1 MKRALFFS
9 IFTLASISTHVLA
22 EGLYMTIGG
31 GASNLSDFK
40 YAQDGVHEG
49 TIDINSGYSAELG
62 VGYNFGNDIRTEI
75 TYSESWGSDVERDT
89 YSNGRTVNADVYG
102 QRVWIKTKSILA
114 TIYKDFSLGS
124 KFTPYIGA
132 GIGSANVDVDGGLY
146 FAPKGVD
153 VDKSSFIY
161 QLKLGGSYSV
171 SKKADIFTELIYRG
185 INDLDFGY
193 PNTHSQAKNLSTTN
207 VHAGIRYKF

>member
-1 MKRALFFS
+1 MQWALFFS
-9 IFTLASISTHVLA
+9 IFTLASISTPVLA

-31 GASNLSDFK
+31 GSSKLSDFK
-40 YAQDGVHEG
+40 YAQDGVHQG
-49 TIDINSGYSAELG
+49 TIDINRGYSGELG
-62 VGYNFGNDIRTEI
+62 VGYNWGNDIRTEI
-75 TYSESWGSDVERDT
+75 TYSESWGSDVETDT
-89 YSNGRTVNADVYG
+89 YANGTTVNADVYG

-171 SKKADIFTELIYRG
+171 SKKADIFTEVIYRD

-193 PNTHSQAKNLSTTN
+193 PGTHSQAKNLSTTN